1 MLSHHEQTN
10 YHSKSF
16 KMIFHKR
23 AVVKFALR
31 ETKRFRAYESLN
43 HFIILTAL
51 PPNIEPNEN
60 QIGEYQIYLKL
71 TDLND

>member
-1 MLSHHEQTN
+1 MLSLNEKTN
-10 YHSKSF
+10 KSSKSF

-31 ETKRFRAYESLN
+31 ETKRFRAYESLD
-43 HFIILTAL
+43 HSIILTAL

-60 QIGEYQIYLKL
+60 H
-71 TDLND
+71 